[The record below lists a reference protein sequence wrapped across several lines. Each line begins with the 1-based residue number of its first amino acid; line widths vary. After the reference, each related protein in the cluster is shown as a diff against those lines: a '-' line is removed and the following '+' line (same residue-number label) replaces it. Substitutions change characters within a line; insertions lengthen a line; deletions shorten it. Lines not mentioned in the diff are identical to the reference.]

1 MGARRRLY
9 YRGMKRL
16 HKIMVVLL
24 VLAYTG
30 QALASAAVPC
40 ASMAP
45 PAAGDGH
52 MMEHAMSAG
61 DMAAHAGHHMPAGAR
76 DGAATCCEGGLCS
89 MSQCQAVPA
98 LLTAAAAGTP
108 AFAETFV
115 QRAVYSSPVRPSYS
129 LFKPP
134 ISL

>member
-40 ASMAP
+40 ASMVP

-52 MMEHAMSAG
+52 MMEHAVGAG
-61 DMAAHAGHHMPAGAR
+61 DRSAHAGHHMPAGEL
-76 DGAATCCEGGLCS
+76 DGAAACCEGGLCS

-98 LLTAAAAGTP
+98 LLTAAAAGIP
-108 AFAETFV
+108 AYAEAFA
-115 QRAVYSSPVRPSYS
+115 QRAVYASPIRPSYS

>member
-1 MGARRRLY
+1 
-9 YRGMKRL
+9 
-16 HKIMVVLL
+16 MVILL

-52 MMEHAMSAG
+52 MMEHAMGAG
-61 DMAAHAGHHMPAGAR
+61 GMAAHAGHHMPADER
-76 DGAATCCEGGLCS
+76 NGAATCCEGGLCS
-89 MSQCQAVPA
+89 MSHCQAVPA

-108 AFAETFV
+108 AYAETYV
-115 QRAVYSSPVRPSYS
+115 QRALYSFPIRPSYS

>member
-1 MGARRRLY
+1 
-9 YRGMKRL
+9 MKRFNKML
-16 HKIMVVLL
+16 VLWL
-24 VLAYTG
+24 VLALTG

-45 PAAGDGH
+45 PAARDAHLG
-52 MMEHAMSAG
+52 HAMGAG
-61 DMAAHAGHHMPAGAR
+61 DRSAHAGHHMPAG
-76 DGAATCCEGGLCS
+76 DMDDAACCDGGLCS

-98 LLTAAAAGTP
+98 LLTAPAAGTQ
-108 AFAETFV
+108 AYAETYV
-115 QRAVYSSPVRPSYS
+115 QRAVYSFPFRPSYS

>member
-1 MGARRRLY
+1 
-9 YRGMKRL
+9 MKRL

-45 PAAGDGH
+45 PAARDAHLG
-52 MMEHAMSAG
+52 HAMGAG
-61 DMAAHAGHHMPAGAR
+61 DRSAHAGHHMPAGEL
-76 DGAATCCEGGLCS
+76 DGAAACCEGGLCS
-89 MSQCQAVPA
+89 MSHCQAVPA
-98 LLTAAAAGTP
+98 LLTAAAAGTQ
-108 AFAETFV
+108 AYAETYV
-115 QRAVYSSPVRPSYS
+115 QRAVYSFPFRPSYS

>member
-1 MGARRRLY
+1 
-9 YRGMKRL
+9 MKRL

-45 PAAGDGH
+45 PAARDVH
-52 MMEHAMSAG
+52 MEHAMGAG
-61 DMAAHAGHHMPAGAR
+61 DKAAHAGHHMPAGEL
-76 DGAATCCEGGLCS
+76 DGAAACCDGGLCS

-108 AFAETFV
+108 ASVETYF
-115 QRAVYSSPVRPSYS
+115 QRAVYSSPIRPSYS

>member
-1 MGARRRLY
+1 
-9 YRGMKRL
+9 
-16 HKIMVVLL
+16 MVVLL

-40 ASMAP
+40 ASMVP

-52 MMEHAMSAG
+52 MMEHAVGAG
-61 DMAAHAGHHMPAGAR
+61 DRSAHAGHHMPAGEL
-76 DGAATCCEGGLCS
+76 DGAAACCEGGLCS

-108 AFAETFV
+108 AYAEAFA
-115 QRAVYSSPVRPSYS
+115 QRAVYASPIRPSYS